1 MLWLTE
7 ENTLDWLPCLQ
18 GRSFETDKVKLSF
31 YKHNVVLTPHP
42 SEYSLS
48 IGFTKTERVSE
59 RLITK
64 GGLLGFKDQVFLK
77 QLKTKRWS
85 F

>member
-31 YKHNVVLTPHP
+31 YKHNVVFLDQ
-42 SEYSLS
+42 SALRKQNVFLNVSLQ
-48 IGFTKTERVSE
+48 TEV
-59 RLITK
+59 
-64 GGLLGFKDQVFLK
+64 FYQVFLK

>member
-31 YKHNVVLTPHP
+31 YKHNVVLSFP
-42 SEYSLS
+42 SSGP

-64 GGLLGFKDQVFLK
+64 GGLFQVFLK

>member
-18 GRSFETDKVKLSF
+18 GRSFETDKVKIHF
-31 YKHNVVLTPHP
+31 YKHNVVL
-42 SEYSLS
+42 SFRSSGS
-48 IGFTKTERVSE
+48 IGFNKTERVSE

-64 GGLLGFKDQVFLK
+64 GGLLEFKDQVFLK

>member
-18 GRSFETDKVKLSF
+18 GRSFETDKVKVRF
-31 YKHNVVLTPHP
+31 YKHNVTLSFHSSGPI
-42 SEYSLS
+42 SLA
-48 IGFTKTERVSE
+48 KTERVSE
-59 RLITK
+59 RLITN

-77 QLKTKRWS
+77 QLKTKRW
-85 F
+85 FF

>member
-18 GRSFETDKVKLSF
+18 GRSFETDKVKICF
-31 YKHNVVLTPHP
+31 YKHNVVLSFP
-42 SEYSLS
+42 SSGP

-64 GGLLGFKDQVFLK
+64 GGLFQVFLK